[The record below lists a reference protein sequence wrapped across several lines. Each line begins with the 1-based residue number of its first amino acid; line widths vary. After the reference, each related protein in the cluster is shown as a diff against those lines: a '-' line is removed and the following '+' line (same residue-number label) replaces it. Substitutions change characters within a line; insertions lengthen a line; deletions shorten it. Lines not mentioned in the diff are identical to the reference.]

1 MVAQR
6 LRNRIIGKGRG
17 YVFTPS
23 DFLDLGARTAVDQAL
38 SRLSAQGTIRRLSQG
53 LYDYPKSSS
62 SLGLLSPSLDAI
74 AEALA
79 RKDNHVLQVSPAR
92 AANMLGLTTQV
103 PAKTVYFTDGPSRTR
118 RIGRQ
123 TIQMKHAS
131 RKRLAGAGQ
140 LSGAVFQALRY
151 VGRDGVDDQIIDK
164 LRNALS
170 PKDRKDLLKYS
181 LTVPEWMRP
190 IAHQIAAAA

>member
-1 MVAQR
+1 MVMEN
-6 LRNRIIGKGRG
+6 LRKRIVGKGRG

-38 SRLSAQGTIRRLSQG
+38 SRLAAQGVIRRLSQG
-53 LYDYPKSSS
+53 LYDYPRSSPR
-62 SLGLLSPSLDAI
+62 LGQLFPDPDAI
-74 AEALA
+74 AQALA

-92 AANMLGLTTQV
+92 AANMLGLTTQM
-103 PAKTVYFTDGPSRTR
+103 PAKAVYFTDGPSRIR
-118 RIGRQ
+118 KIGRQ

-131 RKRLAGAGQ
+131 QKSLAGAGHT
-140 LSGAVFQALRY
+140 SGAVFQALRY
-151 VGRDGVDDQIIDK
+151 VGRDRVDDQVIDK

-181 LTVPEWMRP
+181 LKVPEWMRP
-190 IAHQIAAAA
+190 VAHQIAAAA